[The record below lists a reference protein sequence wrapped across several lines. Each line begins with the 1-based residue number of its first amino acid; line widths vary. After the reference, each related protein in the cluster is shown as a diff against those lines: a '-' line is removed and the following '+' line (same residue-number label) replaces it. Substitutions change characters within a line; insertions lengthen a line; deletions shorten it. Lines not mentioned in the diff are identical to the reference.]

1 MAIFESD
8 RVLTI
13 DIGASKV
20 ILAEFLVSKGGNLE
34 LLSYGIGE
42 IGSAHDSESDRL
54 AYIASA
60 VSDIMRE
67 QDIKPAPM
75 MMTVS
80 GQSVFPRFIKLPPVS
95 SDKINQIVQ
104 YEAEQNVPFPLD
116 EVVWDYQLLGDDDGE
131 MNVML
136 VAIKTENVR
145 RLTDCLQAIDLE
157 PTIVDVAP
165 MALYNSVRYNYPDLT
180 ESTMILDMGAKAS
193 NLIFIEENR
202 IFNRSIPV
210 AGNAIT
216 QDLMKEFDVSFKEA
230 EALKKEHAFVA
241 FGGVYAGPDNE
252 VAERVSKIVRS
263 VLTRLHAEVNRSI
276 NFYRSQQGGSRPTT
290 VLLTGGTSV
299 IPHVDTFLR
308 EKLNAQV
315 LRLNPFINVPVSGS
329 IDADR
334 INADVHCLA
343 EVVGLALRRALT
355 CPVELNLMPPE
366 IVARRIMRKRLP
378 FFAVSAVGLV
388 LIMLCW
394 WIYFHKMGGMLS
406 ARVEA
411 VQTED
416 SRFSGIKNN
425 LSQVLN
431 KKDKALSR
439 LGDLSN
445 VVNSRTDWIEI
456 FSEIHSCMDE
466 GMWLTE
472 LVPVTKKGKTTHI
485 EITMRGFADKLV
497 DDASG
502 TATEHFRDNLRNS
515 EYFTDKTDI
524 IREWVVEKDD
534 YLRTFAISAALTS
547 PIDSR

>member
-20 ILAEFLVSKGGNLE
+20 ILAEFLVSKDGNLE

-394 WIYFHKMGGMLS
+394 WIYFYKMGGMLS
-406 ARVEA
+406 ARVET

-439 LGDLSN
+439 LADLSN

>member
-20 ILAEFLVSKGGNLE
+20 ILAEFLVSKDGNLE

-394 WIYFHKMGGMLS
+394 WIYFYKMGGMLS
-406 ARVEA
+406 ARVET

>member
-67 QDIKPAPM
+67 QDIKPAPR

-80 GQSVFPRFIKLPPVS
+80 GKSVFPRFIKLPPVS

-485 EITMRGFADKLV
+485 EITMWGFADKLV